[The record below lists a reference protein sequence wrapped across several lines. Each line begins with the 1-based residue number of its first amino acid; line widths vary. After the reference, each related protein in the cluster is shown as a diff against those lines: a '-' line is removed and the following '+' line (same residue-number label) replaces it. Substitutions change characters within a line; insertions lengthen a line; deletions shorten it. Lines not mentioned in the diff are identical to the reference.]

1 MQHIHYRKEKLEGLR
16 QRVGLDIISASL
28 DVSFMLLLIAP
39 TGLPLVGVI
48 FMLDKYKLVC
58 ILSGNIYLLGVVYD

>member
-1 MQHIHYRKEKLEGLR
+1 MQHIHYRKDKSKGLR
-16 QRVGLDIISASL
+16 QRVGLDIIHLSL
-28 DVSFMLLLIAP
+28 DVSFMLLFVAP
-39 TGLPLVGVI
+39 AGLPLAGVT